1 MPSQFSTI
9 FQPTTSTN
17 MLICPQCEFENPEA
31 NKFCQN
37 CGSSLTHKACHD
49 CGTEVL
55 FNAATCH
62 NCGTFT
68 GTVWW
73 AIAQG
78 TSPITTPAT
87 SSETTTPVYLDRQ
100 QRYQIIE
107 SQPWQGGANAVWQ
120 GRVLDA
126 YPLQKVNDQNL
137 QLPSLAEPYL
147 HLRSSFIQTLPL
159 IHDSWETEGQSYLL
173 LEDRSQWQLLS
184 DIWGSPEISLS
195 QVLYWLEEIALL
207 WEALIPWQQCQSL
220 LEVGNLHLDEDQ
232 AISLQCLYPDPK
244 PDTEAAPL
252 QLSLVDL
259 GKALLSL
266 SPPSP
271 LININQLL
279 EELAAG
285 EIVSIVALQN
295 RLAILN
301 QESAFSESIGET
313 VENEDFDDFDDFD
326 ELEEEEIEEIT
337 VEDDLFFPESDT
349 FIQADKTRVS
359 INYNSDRS
367 DDAPT
372 VVLPMQLLSLDDA
385 GYTDIGQQRDH
396 NEDNFGIQVKIEKQ
410 EHPLG
415 KNLKARGLYILC
427 DGMGGHAA
435 GEVASSLAVD
445 TLKRYFSEKWQ
456 EQMPNSG
463 VIKEGIISAN
473 QVLYDINQQKSS
485 SGSGRMGTTL
495 SMMLLQDNNVA
506 IAHVGDSR
514 VYRVTRK
521 GGLEQLTT
529 DHEVGQREIK
539 RGVEPE
545 IAYSRPD
552 AYQLTQALGP
562 RDMDFI
568 KPDVRLI
575 DINEDT
581 LFVLCSD
588 GLSDNDLLEK
598 NWESYLT
605 PLLSSRANLSQGVN
619 RLIEFANE
627 HNGHDNITVLLVR
640 VKVQPVFE
648 QQQMF

>member
-1 MPSQFSTI
+1 
-9 FQPTTSTN
+9 

-37 CGSSLTHKACHD
+37 CGSSLTHKICQD
-49 CGTEVL
+49 CDAEVPA
-55 FNAATCH
+55 NAATCH

-73 AIAQG
+73 AIVSG
-78 TSPITTPAT
+78 ISSPAASP
-87 SSETTTPVYLDRQ
+87 SETGESPESPAELTPELIYLDRQ
-100 QRYQIIE
+100 QRYQILE
-107 SQPWQGGANAVWQ
+107 PHTWENHQGSGWQGS
-120 GRVLDA
+120 VLDCQ
-126 YPLQKVNDQNL
+126 PLQI
-137 QLPSLAEPYL
+137 SGLATRSEVPLLAQPYL
-147 HLRSSFIQTLPL
+147 DLRSSFIQTLPPV
-159 IHDSWETEGQSYLL
+159 HDTWEIDGQSILL
-173 LEDRSQWQLLS
+173 LEDRSQWHLLS
-184 DIWGSPEISLS
+184 DLWGSEEILVF

-207 WEALIPWQQCQSL
+207 WEALTPWQQQHSL
-220 LEVGNLHLDEDQ
+220 LAVENLHLDEDQ
-232 AISLQCLYPDPK
+232 SLSLQRLYFHPNSELESAVASDS
-244 PDTEAAPL
+244 E
-252 QLSLVDL
+252 QLEPTLIDL

-271 LININQLL
+271 HLIINQLL
-279 EELAAG
+279 EELATG
-285 EIVSIVALQN
+285 KITTIVALQN
-295 RLAILN
+295 KLAILN
-301 QESAFSESIGET
+301 QHVETIPLPVETGEFLFAETNAETDAEIDAETDTVIQTNKTKIGG
-313 VENEDFDDFDDFD
+313 
-326 ELEEEEIEEIT
+326 
-337 VEDDLFFPESDT
+337 
-349 FIQADKTRVS
+349 A
-359 INYNSDRS
+359 YNSGRS
-367 DDAPT
+367 GDDSPT
-372 VVLPMQLLSLDDA
+372 VVLPMQLLTLDDA

-396 NEDNFGIQVKIEKQ
+396 NEDNFGIQVRLEKQ

-415 KNLKARGLYILC
+415 KTIKARGLYILC

-435 GEVASSLAVD
+435 GEVASSMAVE
-445 TLKRYFSEKWQ
+445 TLKYYFQEHWQ
-456 EQMPNSG
+456 DQLPSQQVIMAG
-463 VIKEGIISAN
+463 VIAAN
-473 QVLYDINQQKSS
+473 QVIYDINQQQSS

-495 SMMLLQDNNVA
+495 AMMILQDTNVA

-514 VYRVTRK
+514 IYRITRK

-562 RDMDFI
+562 RNTDFI
-568 KPDVRLI
+568 KPDVQFFEVS
-575 DINEDT
+575 EDT

-605 PLLSSRANLSQGVN
+605 PLLSSRANLNQGVS

-627 HNGHDNITVLLVR
+627 RNGHDNITVLLVR
-640 VKVQPVFE
+640 VKVQPIFE